1 MDMKVNMFNHWFK
14 YKVPVDKHIDALRD
28 VVLKGKLYHYLNF
41 WAWINDTHDV
51 GQYYNWRE
59 SRNYL
64 VFHNEQHYITFLL
77 KL

>member
-1 MDMKVNMFNHWFK
+1 MKVNLFNHWFK
-14 YKVPVDKHIDALRD
+14 YKVPADKHFDSIQSALIKSWSFNPWEWLDAE
-28 VVLKGKLYHYLNF
+28 
-41 WAWINDTHDV
+41 HDV

-64 VFHNEQHYITFLL
+64 VFHNEKHYLTFLL